1 MSVQCVW
8 RPWQMKNQTKKS
20 LAWYSTDELD
30 DLRGPNQAQ
39 WFSVILCMM
48 SSKKLLYSDTRLKSL
63 IYCRKI
69 KAWKAVCLL
78 RAWSLDWDIWFKYLL
93 QELGGACWVKHSCQ
107 KEVSKIQAGKWG
119 THVVRSVAWGEVWVE
134 IPSKISVIRGPW
146 GREGNP
152 WTPDFLLRQFSVER
166 DV

>member
-1 MSVQCVW
+1 MYEDHGRW
-8 RPWQMKNQTKKS
+8 RIKQKKALHDTLQMNLMILEVQTKLSDS
-20 LAWYSTDELD
+20 LWFCAWWAARNCCIQTQ
-30 DLRGPNQAQ
+30 G
-39 WFSVILCMM
+39 
-48 SSKKLLYSDTRLKSL
+48 SKVSL

>member
-1 MSVQCVW
+1 MC
-8 RPWQMKNQTKKS
+8 MKTMADEESNKKKALHDTLHMNLMILEVQTKLSDS
-20 LAWYSTDELD
+20 LWFCAWWAARNCCIQTQ
-30 DLRGPNQAQ
+30 G
-39 WFSVILCMM
+39 
-48 SSKKLLYSDTRLKSL
+48 SKVSL

-78 RAWSLDWDIWFKYLL
+78 RAWSLDWDIWFKYPL

-119 THVVRSVAWGEVWVE
+119 THIVRSVAWGEVWVE
-134 IPSKISVIRGPW
+134 IPCKISVIRGPW

-166 DV
+166 DD